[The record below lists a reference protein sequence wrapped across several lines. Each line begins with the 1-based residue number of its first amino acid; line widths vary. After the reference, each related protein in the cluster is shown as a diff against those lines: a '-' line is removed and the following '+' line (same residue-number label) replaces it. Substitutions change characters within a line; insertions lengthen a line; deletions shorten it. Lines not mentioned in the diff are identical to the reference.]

1 MDDIEKCSNSPFHVA
16 ELEINIKF
24 PTCWDGV
31 NTEARNGAKHVV
43 YADECDGREHN
54 ECFDFDCPR
63 SHPVKLPEIHLYVRV
78 LEYEGGAHMFADG
91 TDVSGDSLTPYCK
104 LVSNLSSS
112 LLVKLSRPVSI

>member
-1 MDDIEKCSNSPFHVA
+1 MISNSHFHVP

-31 NTEARNGAKHVV
+31 NTEAPRNGAKHVV

-91 TDVSGDSLTPYCK
+91 TDVSGDLLT
-104 LVSNLSSS
+104 S
-112 LLVKLSRPVSI
+112 